1 MTVCKRLVFCGS
13 RDTFPASFPPRPAMR
28 RSVAMLALTVTMTVT
43 LTVTMVGCTAP
54 EVKKAG
60 PGMAQVPAAPTASVT
75 VAAPSAPSAPSPG
88 SAPAAAVPVAL
99 PHRDAINAAA
109 RELFEKAQLPAG
121 QKFNVVIDP
130 LVDGATGM
138 QSLGTAAVEKQVV
151 SLVGS
156 DFPNYQI
163 KPLNAANLSAQP
175 LVFIGTFTPI
185 NLQGKGAGER
195 DAYRVC
201 FALAD
206 LKTGKI
212 VSKGFARSQT
222 AGVDAT
228 PLPYF
233 HDAPLWV
240 NDKIVE
246 GYIKTCQGTK
256 AGDPINAAYL
266 DKVSSIAAI
275 DEATKAYNG
284 RKYRESLALFNSV
297 LRNPAG
303 DQPRV
308 HTGVYLSNLKLGRRE
323 PAMLAFGK
331 IAQQGMDAKRLAVKF
346 NFSQGG
352 ASLAKDASPYDR
364 WVKELAIQSSK
375 ATASGTCMEVSAHTG
390 RAGSEPL
397 NQRLSL
403 QRAEYVKQRL
413 VTERKDLAS
422 KITAK
427 GYGSS
432 EALVATGRDDSSDAL
447 DRRIEFKPTA
457 CTS

>member
-1 MTVCKRLVFCGS
+1 MRVCTSLASSETGEKI
-13 RDTFPASFPPRPAMR
+13 PAPFTPVPTMMGGI
-28 RSVAMLALTVTMTVT
+28 AMLVITVA
-43 LTVTMVGCTAP
+43 MVGCTGP
-54 EVKKAG
+54 EVKKADSA
-60 PGMAQVPAAPTASVT
+60 MTQAPAAATASVT
-75 VAAPSAPSAPSPG
+75 VAAQPAALTAPV
-88 SAPAAAVPVAL
+88 AAVPVAL
-99 PHRDAINAAA
+99 PHREAINAAA

-130 LVDGATGM
+130 LVDGSTGL
-138 QSLGTAAVEKQVV
+138 QSLGTAAVEKQVA
-151 SLVGS
+151 SLVSS

-163 KPLNAANLSAQP
+163 KPLNSANLSAQP

-233 HDAPLWV
+233 QDAPLWV

-284 RKYRESLALFNSV
+284 KKYQESLALFNSV

-308 HTGVYLSNLKLGRRE
+308 YTGVYLSNLKLGRRE

-352 ASLAKDASPYDR
+352 ASLAKDSSPYDR
-364 WVKELAIQSSK
+364 WVKELAIQSSR
-375 ATASGTCMEVSAHTG
+375 ATATGTCMEVSAHTG

>member
-1 MTVCKRLVFCGS
+1 MRVCTSLASSETGEKI
-13 RDTFPASFPPRPAMR
+13 PAPFTPVPTMMGGI
-28 RSVAMLALTVTMTVT
+28 AMLVITVA
-43 LTVTMVGCTAP
+43 MVGCTGP
-54 EVKKAG
+54 EVKKADSA
-60 PGMAQVPAAPTASVT
+60 MTQAPAAATASVT
-75 VAAPSAPSAPSPG
+75 VAAQPAALTAPV
-88 SAPAAAVPVAL
+88 AAVPVAL
-99 PHRDAINAAA
+99 PHREAINAAA

-130 LVDGATGM
+130 LVDGSTGL
-138 QSLGTAAVEKQVV
+138 QSLGTAAVEKQVA
-151 SLVGS
+151 SLVSS

-163 KPLNAANLSAQP
+163 KPLNSANLSAQP

-233 HDAPLWV
+233 QDAPLWV

-284 RKYRESLALFNSV
+284 KKYQESLALFNSV

-308 HTGVYLSNLKLGRRE
+308 YTGVYLSNLKLGRRE

-352 ASLAKDASPYDR
+352 ASLAKDSSPYDR
-364 WVKELAIQSSK
+364 WVKELAIQSSR
-375 ATASGTCMEVSAHTG
+375 ATATGTCMEVSAHTG

-447 DRRIEFKPTA
+447 DRRIEFKPAA
-457 CTS
+457 CSS

>member
-1 MTVCKRLVFCGS
+1 MRVCTSLASSETGGKI
-13 RDTFPASFPPRPAMR
+13 PASFTPVPTMMGGI
-28 RSVAMLALTVTMTVT
+28 AMLVITVA
-43 LTVTMVGCTAP
+43 MVGCTGP
-54 EVKKAG
+54 EVKKADSA
-60 PGMAQVPAAPTASVT
+60 MTQAPAAATASVT
-75 VAAPSAPSAPSPG
+75 VAAQPAALTAPV
-88 SAPAAAVPVAL
+88 AAVPVAL
-99 PHRDAINAAA
+99 PHREAINAAA

-130 LVDGATGM
+130 LVDGSTGL
-138 QSLGTAAVEKQVV
+138 QSLGTAAVEKQVA
-151 SLVGS
+151 SLVSS

-163 KPLNAANLSAQP
+163 KPLNSANLSAQP

-233 HDAPLWV
+233 QDAPLWV

-284 RKYRESLALFNSV
+284 KKYQESLALFNSV

-308 HTGVYLSNLKLGRRE
+308 YTGVYLSNLKLGRRE

-352 ASLAKDASPYDR
+352 ASLAKDSSPYDR
-364 WVKELAIQSSK
+364 WVKELAIQSSR
-375 ATASGTCMEVSAHTG
+375 ATATGTCMEVSAHTG

-447 DRRIEFKPTA
+447 DRRIEFKPAA
-457 CTS
+457 CSS

>member
-1 MTVCKRLVFCGS
+1 MNRFFL
-13 RDTFPASFPPRPAMR
+13 
-28 RSVAMLALTVTMTVT
+28 MLAASAALT
-43 LTVTMVGCTAP
+43 GCSTP
-54 EVKKAG
+54 ESQKTEAVAT
-60 PGMAQVPAAPTASVT
+60 PATAAPVAAVT
-75 VAAPSAPSAPSPG
+75 VAAPAP
-88 SAPAAAVPVAL
+88 APAAAPPVAL
-99 PHRDAINAAA
+99 PHQDAVIAAA
-109 RELFEKAQLPAG
+109 KELFEKAQLPAG

-130 LVDGATGM
+130 LVDGSTGL
-138 QSLGTAAVEKQVV
+138 QSLATAAVEKQIV
-151 SLVGS
+151 SMVGA
-156 DFPNYQI
+156 DYPNYQV
-163 KPLNAANLSAQP
+163 KPLNSANLSALP

-185 NLQGKGAGER
+185 NLQGKGLGER

-233 HDAPLWV
+233 QDAPLWV

-266 DKVSSIAAI
+266 DKVSAIAAI
-275 DEATKAYNG
+275 DEATRAYNAK
-284 RKYRESLALFNSV
+284 KYQESLALFTSL

-323 PAMLAFGK
+323 PAMKAFGI
-331 IAQQGMDAKRLAVKF
+331 IAQQGLVAKRLAVKL
-346 NFSQGG
+346 NFQQGG

-364 WVKELAIQSSK
+364 WLKELAVQSSK
-375 ATASGTCMEVSAHTG
+375 VAAAGGTCFEVSAHTG

-397 NQRLSL
+397 NQRISL

-413 VTERKDLAS
+413 ITEHRDLATR
-422 KITAK
+422 ITAK

-432 EALVATGRDDSSDAL
+432 EALVATGREDPSDAL
-447 DRRIEFKPTA
+447 DRRIEFKPTQ
-457 CTS
+457 CS

>member
-1 MTVCKRLVFCGS
+1 MRVCTSLASSETGGKI
-13 RDTFPASFPPRPAMR
+13 PAPFTPVPTMMGGI
-28 RSVAMLALTVTMTVT
+28 AMLVITVA
-43 LTVTMVGCTAP
+43 MVGCTGP
-54 EVKKAG
+54 EVKKADSA
-60 PGMAQVPAAPTASVT
+60 MTQAPAAATASVT
-75 VAAPSAPSAPSPG
+75 VAAQPAALTAPV
-88 SAPAAAVPVAL
+88 AAVPVAL
-99 PHRDAINAAA
+99 PHREAINAAA

-130 LVDGATGM
+130 LVDGSTGL

-233 HDAPLWV
+233 QDAPLWV

-447 DRRIEFKPTA
+447 DRRIEFKPAA
-457 CTS
+457 CSS

>member
-1 MTVCKRLVFCGS
+1 MKVFNS
-13 RDTFPASFPPRPAMR
+13 LNL
-28 RSVAMLALTVTMTVT
+28 SVAEKQNIPRFAALQHRATFSCLIGVFTLA
-43 LTVTMVGCTAP
+43 GCTAP
-54 EVKKAG
+54 EVKKAE
-60 PGMAQVPAAPTASVT
+60 PAMAQAPVVATASVT
-75 VAAPSAPSAPSPG
+75 VAAQPT
-88 SAPAAAVPVAL
+88 APAATVAAPVAPTPVAL
-99 PHRDAINAAA
+99 PHRDAIYAAA

-130 LVDGATGM
+130 LVDGSTGL

-163 KPLNAANLSAQP
+163 KPLNAANLAAQP

-185 NLQGKGAGER
+185 NLQGKGTGER

-222 AGVDAT
+222 AGVDST

-233 HDAPLWV
+233 QDAPLWV

-246 GYIKTCQGTK
+246 GYIRTCQGTK

-284 RKYRESLALFNSV
+284 KKYQESLALFTSV

-323 PAMLAFGK
+323 PAMQAFGK

-352 ASLAKDASPYDR
+352 ASLAKDNSPYDR
-364 WVKELAIQSSK
+364 WVKELAIQSAK
-375 ATASGTCMEVSAHTG
+375 ATATGTCMEVSAHTG

-413 VTERKDLAS
+413 VTERKDLAN

-447 DRRIEFKPTA
+447 DRRVEFKPAA
-457 CTS
+457 CAS

>member
-1 MTVCKRLVFCGS
+1 MNQFNLPTRFGPPTPCTLLRAGALCITLV
-13 RDTFPASFPPRPAMR
+13 
-28 RSVAMLALTVTMTVT
+28 LW
-43 LTVTMVGCTAP
+43 GCTTP
-54 EVKKAG
+54 DVKKVE
-60 PGMAQVPAAPTASVT
+60 PGVTQSAPAAAVT
-75 VAAPSAPSAPSPG
+75 VAAAPPPAAAPV
-88 SAPAAAVPVAL
+88 AAVPVAL
-99 PHRDAINAAA
+99 PHRDAIAAAA

-121 QKFNVVIDP
+121 QKFTVVIDP
-130 LVDGATGM
+130 LVDGSTGL

-163 KPLNAANLSAQP
+163 KPLNSANLSAQP

-185 NLQGKGAGER
+185 NLQGKGLGER

-233 HDAPLWV
+233 QDAPLWV

-284 RKYRESLALFNSV
+284 KKYQESLALFTSV

-308 HTGVYLSNLKLGRRE
+308 YTGVYLSNLKLGRRE

-346 NFSQGG
+346 NFQQGG
-352 ASLAKDASPYDR
+352 ASLAKDSSPYDR

-375 ATASGTCMEVSAHTG
+375 ATATGTCMEVSAHTG
-390 RAGSEPL
+390 RTGSEPL

-432 EALVATGRDDSSDAL
+432 EALVATGSEDTSDAL
-447 DRRIEFKPTA
+447 DRRIEFKPAA
-457 CTS
+457 CAS

>member
-1 MTVCKRLVFCGS
+1 MNPFSSRGVTDRTARFASRLAAAMIGS
-13 RDTFPASFPPRPAMR
+13 LAM
-28 RSVAMLALTVTMTVT
+28 STAIVGCSTPDAKKIEPIAAVEPVPVAAVTM
-43 LTVTMVGCTAP
+43 
-54 EVKKAG
+54 
-60 PGMAQVPAAPTASVT
+60 AAP
-75 VAAPSAPSAPSPG
+75 
-88 SAPAAAVPVAL
+88 APAGVPPVAL
-99 PHRDAINAAA
+99 PHREAVLAAA

-130 LVDGATGM
+130 LVDGSTGL
-138 QSLGTAAVEKQVV
+138 QSLATAAVEKQVV
-151 SLVGS
+151 SMVGS

-163 KPLNAANLSAQP
+163 KPLNSANLAALP

-185 NLQGKGAGER
+185 NLQGKGLGER

-233 HDAPLWV
+233 QDAPLWV

-246 GYIKTCQGTK
+246 GYIKTCQGTQ
-256 AGDPINAAYL
+256 AGDPVNAAYL

-275 DEATKAYNG
+275 DEATRAYNG
-284 RKYRESLALFNSV
+284 KKYQESLALFSSL

-323 PAMLAFGK
+323 PAMKAFGI
-331 IAQQGMDAKRLAVKF
+331 IAQQGLLAKRLAVKL
-346 NFSQGG
+346 NFQQGG

-364 WVKELAIQSSK
+364 WLKELATQSSK
-375 ATASGTCMEVSAHTG
+375 AAVAGGTCFEVSAHTG

-397 NQRLSL
+397 NQRISL

-413 VTERKDLAS
+413 ITEHRDLATR
-422 KITAK
+422 ITAR

-432 EALVATGRDDSSDAL
+432 EALVATGRDDPSDAL
-447 DRRIEFKPTA
+447 DRRIEFKPTP
-457 CTS
+457 CS

>member
-1 MTVCKRLVFCGS
+1 
-13 RDTFPASFPPRPAMR
+13 MR
-28 RSVAMLALTVTMTVT
+28 RSVAMLALTVAMTVT

-75 VAAPSAPSAPSPG
+75 VAAPSAPSALKPG

-130 LVDGATGM
+130 LVDGATGL

-233 HDAPLWV
+233 QDAPLWV

-331 IAQQGMDAKRLAVKF
+331 VAQQGMDAKRLAVKF

>member
-1 MTVCKRLVFCGS
+1 MRVCTSLASSETGEKI
-13 RDTFPASFPPRPAMR
+13 PAPFTPVPTMMGGI
-28 RSVAMLALTVTMTVT
+28 AMLVITVA
-43 LTVTMVGCTAP
+43 MVGCTGP
-54 EVKKAG
+54 EVKKADSA
-60 PGMAQVPAAPTASVT
+60 MTQAPAAATASVT
-75 VAAPSAPSAPSPG
+75 VAAQPAALTAPV
-88 SAPAAAVPVAL
+88 AAVPVAL
-99 PHRDAINAAA
+99 PHREAINAAA

-130 LVDGATGM
+130 LVDGSTGL
-138 QSLGTAAVEKQVV
+138 QSLGTAAVEKQVA
-151 SLVGS
+151 SLVSS

-163 KPLNAANLSAQP
+163 KPLNSANLSAQP

-447 DRRIEFKPTA
+447 DRRIEFKPAA
-457 CTS
+457 CSS